1 MAQTALGTV
10 SISTWP
16 GSDQAIISLPGD
28 WHAHLRLGA
37 KDRIT
42 IRAGNRRV
50 TAEAVFTDEDEVQI
64 TDRIRKSLYLPH
76 GTVSVK
82 AQDGE
87 LCFGPCV
94 GLYALQSRD
103 PKKPFGELTA
113 VFRDM
118 MEIAHQE
125 GVLLYV
131 FSPGDANWDSG
142 FTTAYVWQKGAW
154 QRTKRPL
161 PDLVLPK
168 IMGTPPLWREKMRR
182 DQVQMSRRVPY
193 GNFSLAVGNK
203 WEVHQTLEKRP
214 DTRDLLP
221 DTRLVRSPLDIDAL
235 LRRHIAVYVKPAYGT
250 QGRSIYR
257 LEQDSRGIRVQ
268 YTAEGE
274 TQNRRMNRGSTYWHT
289 FLNKK
294 FCGQRQ
300 FLVQQ
305 ALELVKAQGTR
316 PVDFRWLIQKDGQN
330 RWVIT
335 ARVARVG
342 HRGSITT
349 NLHTGGNAVL
359 AETFLKEN
367 GYAKEDRSREMLDR
381 FDAAAFRVAEALEQ
395 KSGRIGE
402 IGIDFGL
409 TTQEKIYLIEVNP
422 RPGRQMLKDTSPQT
436 RSLSLRRNLEF
447 AKLVTGFGAGVVT
460 SGEA

>member
-1 MAQTALGTV
+1 MAQTPLGTV

-16 GSDQAIISLPGD
+16 GSDQAILSLPGV
-28 WHAHLRLGA
+28 WHPHLRLGTR
-37 KDRIT
+37 DRIT
-42 IRAGNRRV
+42 IRAGNRRI
-50 TAEAVFTDEDEVQI
+50 TAEAVFTDEQEVQL
-64 TDRIRKSLYLPH
+64 TDRIRKSLYLPL

-87 LCFGPCV
+87 LCFGPCI
-94 GLYALQSRD
+94 GLYALPSRD

-113 VFRDM
+113 VFRDL
-118 MEIAHQE
+118 MEIARRE

-131 FSPGDANWDSG
+131 FSPGDADWESG
-142 FTTAYVWQKGAW
+142 FTTAYVWQNNSW
-154 QRTKRPL
+154 RRTKRPL

-182 DQVQMSRRVPY
+182 DQAQMSRRVPY
-193 GNFSLAVGNK
+193 GTFSLAVGSK
-203 WEVHQTLEKRP
+203 WEVHQTLEKRA

-221 DTRLVRSPLDIDAL
+221 DTRLVRSPLDIEEL
-235 LRRHIAVYVKPAYGT
+235 LRRHTAVYVKPSYGT

-268 YTAEGE
+268 YTAGGQ
-274 TQNRRMNRGSTYWHT
+274 TQNRRMNRGSTVWQS

-294 FCGQRQ
+294 FCGRRQ

-342 HRGSITT
+342 PRASITT

-367 GYAKEDRSREMLDR
+367 GYAKEANRRELLQR
-381 FDAAAFRVAEALEQ
+381 FDQAAVRIAEALEQ
-395 KSGRIGE
+395 KAGRIGE

-409 TTQEKIYLIEVNP
+409 TQGERIYLIEVNP

-447 AKLVTGFGAGVVT
+447 AKLVTGFGKGVDT
-460 SGEA
+460 SEDA